1 MTTPLPTIHLN
12 GTSRETLAEGYD
24 AAEDALYDL
33 IQAFGGIE
41 FNARDYYV
49 QGPTAWTAA
58 VEARQ
63 EINRKIRDIR
73 EYIHAHRELLHS

>member
-33 IQAFGGIE
+33 IQAFGRIE

-63 EINRKIRDIR
+63 EINRKIRDIK